1 MSSCKYC
8 GKNVPDGGDI
18 CPDCRLDCNNPE
30 GSQAAIAEL
39 ALLSAD
45 IKENDARNEI
55 RSEMPL
61 GKSCGDGL
69 SISDLAQLS
78 EQTKIKAAEKA
89 EKAEKAAERP
99 KRLKKPGKPKKTEI
113 PDN

>member
-1 MSSCKYC
+1 MCLTAVIYT
-8 GKNVPDGGDI
+8 
-18 CPDCRLDCNNPE
+18 DCRLDWNNPE

-39 ALLSAD
+39 ALLSTD
-45 IKENDARNEI
+45 IKENDVRNEI

-89 EKAEKAAERP
+89 EKAGKAAE
-99 KRLKKPGKPKKTEI
+99 KAEKTEKVGKAEK
-113 PDN
+113 DGNSGQSASQAVEKRT